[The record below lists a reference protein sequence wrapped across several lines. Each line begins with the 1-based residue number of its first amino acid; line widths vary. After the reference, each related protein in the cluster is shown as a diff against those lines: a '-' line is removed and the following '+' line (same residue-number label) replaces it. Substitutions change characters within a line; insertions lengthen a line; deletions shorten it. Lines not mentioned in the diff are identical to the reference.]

1 MIDPVIP
8 VVIGVVLFGAAAIF
22 FSLWQ
27 SEVGSHKSDKEYNQR
42 REENDRQWRER
53 IEKSCDEYRQKY
65 FEARSEAA
73 HYRGLLSGIV
83 KFIQQNGVKE

>member
-8 VVIGVVLFGAAAIF
+8 VVIGVVLFGVAAIF

-27 SEVGSHKSDKEYNQR
+27 SEVGSRKSDKEYNQR
-42 REENDRQWRER
+42 QKENDRQMREK

-73 HYRGLLSGIV
+73 QYRRLLSSIV
-83 KFIQQNGVKE
+83 EFIQQNGVKE

>member
-8 VVIGVVLFGAAAIF
+8 VMIGIILFGAAAVF

-27 SEVGSHKSDKEYNQR
+27 SEVGSRKSDKEYNQR
-42 REENDRQWRER
+42 REENDRQLRKQV
-53 IEKSCDEYRQKY
+53 EKSCDEYRQKY

-73 HYRGLLSGIV
+73 HYRSLLSSIV
-83 KFIQQNGVKE
+83 EFIQQNGVKE